1 MTDLDMLYDYYK
13 DNNLAAGGYA
23 TLSCRVKDDGVE
35 KTFRKLTQS
44 ALKESRTAAKMII
57 KLGGQIY

>member
-23 TLSCRVKDDGVE
+23 TLTCKTKDDGVE
-35 KTFRKLTQS
+35 KIFNSMTKE
-44 ALKESRTAAKMII
+44 ALRESRAATKLII
-57 KLGGQIY
+57 KFGGKVY